1 MHEVTPVLQEGS
13 PLQRPWRKRK
23 AHTTCWRSLSAGLTP
38 SGVPQAYPFAV
49 RRGVSHRGFP
59 T

>member
-13 PLQRPWRKRK
+13 PLQATGVSVKRTLRVGG
-23 AHTTCWRSLSAGLTP
+23 ACPQGLRR
-38 SGVPQAYPFAV
+38 QAYPFAV
-49 RRGVSHRGFP
+49 RRGISHRGFP